1 MVSFAEHFSCVYS
14 RLEKTFPWSVHLPIG
29 FRVEQIVYELQ
40 LTVAFVRFGCRLRL
54 STVADAMGA
63 AMESNGM
70 EIEIEFQFE
79 FEFEF
84 GQGNS
89 PVSRAWAV
97 PFPWPVAP

>member
-1 MVSFAEHFSCVYS
+1 M
-14 RLEKTFPWSVHLPIG
+14 
-29 FRVEQIVYELQ
+29 Q

-63 AMESNGM
+63 AMEWNGM
-70 EIEIEFQFE
+70 EIEIEIE
-79 FEFEF
+79 FELEFELEY